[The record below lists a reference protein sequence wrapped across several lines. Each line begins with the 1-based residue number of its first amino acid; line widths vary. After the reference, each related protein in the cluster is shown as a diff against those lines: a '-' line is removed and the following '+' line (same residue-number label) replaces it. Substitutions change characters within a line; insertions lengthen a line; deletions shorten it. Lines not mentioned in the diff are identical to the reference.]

1 MLKIVS
7 NGSKWAG
14 EQPDSIEQLIKVLEQ
29 YPLDPTFEKY
39 GNFIVSNPN
48 KIDHK
53 YAGCTVFFGNFYS
66 YSHFFNIVTDEPG
79 IISRLT
85 EAVKKNINS
94 PEYVQ
99 VKKKYQSNLAAQDI

>member
-1 MLKIVS
+1 MLKIIS

-48 KIDHK
+48 KIDCI
-53 YAGCTVFFGNFYS
+53 GV
-66 YSHFFNIVTDEPG
+66 D
-79 IISRLT
+79 
-85 EAVKKNINS
+85 S
-94 PEYVQ
+94 P
-99 VKKKYQSNLAAQDI
+99 KGRR